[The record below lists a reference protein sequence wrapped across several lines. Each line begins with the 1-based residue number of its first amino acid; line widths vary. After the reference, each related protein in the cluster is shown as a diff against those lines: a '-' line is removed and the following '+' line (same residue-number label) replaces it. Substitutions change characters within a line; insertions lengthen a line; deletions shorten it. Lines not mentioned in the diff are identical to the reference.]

1 MLDMAAD
8 RERMVDRQLARRGI
22 HDRYVLEAMR
32 EVPREMFVRRKAQEL
47 AYEDCALAIE
57 AGQTISQP
65 YIVGLMLTAAEIRPG
80 DRVLEIGSGSGY
92 AAAVISRI
100 AAHVYAIERHEE
112 LTRLAARRLKRLGY
126 TNIELRT
133 GDGTLGWPEA
143 APFDAVL
150 VAAGGPAVPRG
161 ITKQLAIGGRLV
173 MPVGKTR
180 HDQRLIKVRRHS
192 AKHFSEE
199 DLAGVRFVPLIGEHG
214 WASGADFEPISEL

>member
-8 RERMVDRQLARRGI
+8 RERMVTQQLARRGI

-32 EVPREMFVRRKAQEL
+32 EVPREVFVRRKAKEL
-47 AYEDCALAIE
+47 AYKDCALAIE

-65 YIVGLMLTAAEIRPG
+65 YIVGLMLAAAEVRPG
-80 DRVLEIGSGSGY
+80 DSVLEIGSGSGY
-92 AAAVISRI
+92 ATAVISRI
-100 AAHVYAIERHEE
+100 AAHIYAIERLGE

-126 TNIELRT
+126 SNITLRS

-143 APFDAVL
+143 APFDAIL
-150 VAAGGPAVPRG
+150 VAAGGPEVPPDL
-161 ITKQLAIGGRLV
+161 TEQLAIGGRLV

-180 HDQRLIKVRRHS
+180 RDQRLIEVTRLS

-199 DLAGVRFVPLIGEHG
+199 DLGGVRFVPLIGEHG
-214 WASGADFEPISEL
+214 WASGAEVEPIAEP